1 MDVFKSWLVANIE
14 GILII
19 FTVLML
25 MAAGFILIPKFVN
38 EGNDYY
44 MVSFIL
50 MLLFSGILCTTI
62 VFCIRNGFLSLVVLA
77 SIIGLVALGSVKES
91 NSEEAQSQTEVVTQS
106 LIDSESETN
115 EFEIITSKVFEKL
128 SWFWVIIISIGAL
141 AFGLFTSV
149 YANRN
154 FDDVV
159 SRRFLYRN
167 SDVSVFEYRW
177 KYTFNRLYAGFMTV
191 FAIGVQLLLF
201 FTFLSALK

>member
-14 GILII
+14 VILII

>member
-14 GILII
+14 VILII

-91 NSEEAQSQTEVVTQS
+91 NSRT
-106 LIDSESETN
+106 
-115 EFEIITSKVFEKL
+115 L
-128 SWFWVIIISIGAL
+128 SIIIKR
-141 AFGLFTSV
+141 V
-149 YANRN
+149 
-154 FDDVV
+154 
-159 SRRFLYRN
+159 
-167 SDVSVFEYRW
+167 
-177 KYTFNRLYAGFMTV
+177 
-191 FAIGVQLLLF
+191 
-201 FTFLSALK
+201 